1 MSHQEFHGQ
10 IQMKPLAGLFTI
22 IGPGLLVAATGVGA
36 GDLATGAFAGSLLG
50 IGILWAVLVGAY
62 LKFIV
67 TEGIARWQLAT
78 GTTILEGVAGRL
90 GRVAIWIF
98 LPYLVLWSFFT
109 ASALMGACG
118 VTLHAIFPVFDDPRT
133 GKIIFGILSS
143 LLGISLVYMGGYRLF
158 EKIMGLCIGVMFCT
172 VVLTAVLLWPGVDAV
187 LQGMFVPSIPDLN
200 GMGLTWTV
208 ALIGGVGGTVTV
220 LCYGY
225 WIREEGRM
233 DAAELPLCRI
243 DLATGYFMTA
253 LFGLAMVI
261 IGSRVTIEG
270 SGVALLVKLSDQ
282 LGDSLGPA
290 GKWLFLIGA
299 AGAVFSSLLGVWQA
313 TPYIFADLWSLLM
326 NPADP
331 LDRDRPRDAVDTN
344 GRPYRIYLWLLAFV
358 PMAGLFTGFKQ
369 AQKLYTVTGA
379 FFFPLLAV
387 ALLLL
392 NGRKRWVGEKYNN
405 GPVGFLSL
413 VITLGFFLWV
423 AVKSFF

>member
-1 MSHQEFHGQ
+1 
-10 IQMKPLAGLFTI
+10 MKPLAGIFTI

-50 IGILWAVLVGAY
+50 ISILWAVIVGAY
-62 LKFIV
+62 LKYIV

-78 GTTILEGVAGRL
+78 GSTVLEGVAGRL

-98 LPYLVLWSFFT
+98 LPYLLLWSFFT
-109 ASALMGACG
+109 SSALMGACG

-143 LLGISLVYMGGYRLF
+143 LLGIFLVYKGGYRLF
-158 EKIMGLCIGVMFCT
+158 EKIMTLCIGIMFCT
-172 VVLTAVLLWPGVDAV
+172 VVLTAVLLWPGFDAV
-187 LQGMFVPSIPDLN
+187 LRGIFVPTIPDLN
-200 GMGLTWTV
+200 GQGLTWTV

-233 DAAELPLCRI
+233 DGSELPLCRV
-243 DLATGYFMTA
+243 DLATGYIMTA

-261 IGSRVTIEG
+261 IGSHLTIEG
-270 SGVALLVKLSDQ
+270 SGAALLVKLSSQ
-282 LGDSLGPA
+282 LAEPLGSL

-331 LDRDRPRDAVDTN
+331 LGRDHPRNAVDTK
-344 GRPYRIYLWLLAFV
+344 GMPYRLYLWSLAFV

-379 FFFPLLAV
+379 FFFPMLAIV
-387 ALLLL
+387 LLLL
-392 NGRKRWVGEKYNN
+392 NSRKRWVGEKYRN
-405 GPVGFLSL
+405 GLAVTISL
-413 VITLGFFLWV
+413 VATLAFFLWV
-423 AVKSFF
+423 AWTSLG